1 MGSLSLG
8 LPRGRSAFASECGSV
23 PRFGL
28 RESGPARHICAH
40 LRTSAWRRAS
50 TKKQTRY
57 WAHDSFL
64 FRLIRLRCCE
74 DAEKWVR
81 YYMGCI
87 CRGGTYPNSNSSETE
102 PQTLRLS
109 EAAHQEEAVASFVN
123 YCIPSQVLYERL
135 RSSTSN
141 RTDFYPLINDH
152 QGHHLGVC
160 SGSEYC
166 RLYRSPA

>member
-28 RESGPARHICAH
+28 RESGPAAH

-64 FRLIRLRCCE
+64 FRFRLRCCE